1 MLSRKGGFALCVVL
15 ILGAFLPAASA
26 SARPQELRARRA
38 ASGAPPARV
47 QLGSWRTA
55 LEAAKG
61 WNQLERRAGGAMRG
75 LSPRVVHATL
85 PGRGS
90 FYRLWVGPVDRAG
103 VASFCASLRV
113 KHIECIPAP
122 G

>member
-1 MLSRKGGFALCVVL
+1 MVLALAVFVS
-15 ILGAFLPAASA
+15 AASA
-26 SARPQELRARRA
+26 SGRSQ
-38 ASGAPPARV
+38 ASHAYKPAPGTAIRVQLAARV

-55 LEAAKG
+55 LEAAHG
-61 WNQLERRAGGAMRG
+61 WDHIERRAGGAMHG

-103 VASFCASLRV
+103 VSSFCASLHA
-113 KHIECIPAP
+113 KHIDCILAP

>member
-1 MLSRKGGFALCVVL
+1 LTLAVFVS
-15 ILGAFLPAASA
+15 AASA
-26 SARPQELRARRA
+26 SGLPRASHAHKPAPGTATRFARVQLA
-38 ASGAPPARV
+38 ARV

-55 LEAAKG
+55 LEAANG
-61 WNQLERRAGGAMRG
+61 WNHIERRAGGAMRG
-75 LSPRVVHATL
+75 LSPRVVHGTL

-103 VASFCASLRV
+103 VASFCASLHA
-113 KHIECIPAP
+113 KHIECILAP